1 MLLALPMLK
10 GQITTPTYMGIFT
23 RFRDIVSSNI
33 NAMLDAAEDPEKMIR
48 LMILEM
54 EETLIEMKSAAAG
67 TLATRERVS
76 RSLADIRQRADRWEQ
91 NTRLALSRNREDLA
105 REALA
110 ERRHL
115 LDQAASLEAE
125 LAASEHLAADHR
137 EQIALLEK
145 KLTSAREKQR
155 LLIQRHVQA
164 TQKVRALHQIREV
177 ETGNTVIRFD
187 QFEARIAQMEAAAG
201 LIRPATAP
209 NLEQQMADLE
219 RDSDIEKELQRIKAE
234 TAARQ

>member
-1 MLLALPMLK
+1 
-10 GQITTPTYMGIFT
+10 MGIFT
-23 RFRDIVSSNI
+23 RFRDIVTSNI
-33 NAMLDAAEDPEKMIR
+33 SAMLDAAEDPEKMIR

-76 RSLADIRQRADRWEQ
+76 RCLSEHRQRANKWEQ

-105 REALA
+105 REALQ
-110 ERRHL
+110 ERRRL
-115 LDQAASLEAE
+115 LEQAATLEAE
-125 LAASEHLAADHR
+125 LAASERLSADHL

-145 KLTSAREKQR
+145 KLGTAREKQR

-164 TQKVRALHQIREV
+164 SQKIRAMGQVREV
-177 ETGNTVIRFD
+177 ETGNTVTRFA
-187 QFEARIAQMEAAAG
+187 QFEARITQMEAVAG
-201 LIRPATAP
+201 LVRPATSP

-219 RDSDIEKELQRIKAE
+219 RDEDIEKELQRIKAE
-234 TAARQ
+234 TAARPQQ